1 MDLGTGRDFEPAW
14 LVSILSAAFDGMS
27 RITSPSKTY
36 RYGGIQSGWSLWHPV
51 DVKVNFSSHWQ
62 HLPHHRYDHDSG
74 KTEPRVSIESPPML
88 PAENRWDVFSMIGSA
103 HTTIAAGLFAL
114 PLGHTVASINDV
126 LEQSRSS
133 RLPDY
138 EFLSIDVLTIVVIGD
153 NLYSMPTPH

>member
-1 MDLGTGRDFEPAW
+1 
-14 LVSILSAAFDGMS
+14 
-27 RITSPSKTY
+27 
-36 RYGGIQSGWSLWHPV
+36 
-51 DVKVNFSSHWQ
+51 
-62 HLPHHRYDHDSG
+62 
-74 KTEPRVSIESPPML
+74 
-88 PAENRWDVFSMIGSA
+88 MIGSVD
-103 HTTIAAGLFAL
+103 TTIAAGLFAL